1 MAFTGKDPKDTY
13 LALLNLGDANETLPA
28 TTPTETVLDAAGN
41 SSLLGLSQN
50 TIEFIGILLADVAS
64 GMVIDTGIAFEADA
78 VSVDSVLNKSDNTVG
93 VFFTSGDPEGSL
105 TAGVGSLALRDDGV
119 AGATLYVKESGTG
132 NTGWVAY
139 DFVTNFLDLGDTPGA
154 FSADKWLKVDGTGN
168 FLEWSDAPLGAF
180 TDLSDTPDPLVAGK
194 WMKVNAGGT
203 AIEFTDDPT
212 AAATTFINLP
222 DTPASYV
229 SGKWLQTTGSEI
241 VFVDAPPMTFDDLTD
256 TNITALAQGEIL
268 YYDGADWVNLGVGV
282 DGYVLSTQGAAANP
296 TWVSITSISTFV
308 GLADTP
314 GTFTADKWLK
324 VDGTGNFIEWVDN
337 TLLALED
344 VNITTPVQG
353 EMFFFDGSDWIAL
366 PVGSA
371 GQFLTTQG
379 AGANPTWG
387 VSTFDGLDD
396 TIMTTPA
403 QGEVLFFDGTDWIN
417 LGVGTDGYV
426 LTTHG
431 AAADP
436 DWADASSVSTFAGLS
451 DTIITTPAQGEVL
464 YFDGSDWLNL
474 AVGTDGDYLTTHGA
488 ASNPTWT
495 TPSSGAFA
503 DLTDT
508 VITTP
513 AQGEVLFFDG
523 SDWVNLAVGAD
534 GYYLTTH
541 GAASDPTWVA
551 PGTGGTLAALDDTNI
566 TAPAHGGILYFDGSD
581 WVDMSVGT
589 SGYLLATQ
597 GSGAAPIWVVPGAG
611 LTFAALDDTVMTT
624 PAQGEVLYF
633 DGTDWVNLGVGTN
646 GHFLTTH
653 GAASNPTWSSA
664 SAGSTFAGLSDTII
678 TTPAQGEV
686 LFFDGSDWVNL
697 GVGTEGYVL
706 TTHGASSNPTW
717 VEGGGGGSD
726 LTAIHD
732 NVADE
737 ITAITPKT
745 TLDDADELLIEDSGA
760 SFVKKAVALSDLKTY
775 AGGGGDYL
783 PLVGGTLT
791 GDLLIDKT
799 LADLSFEVGASG
811 ELTWRM
817 RSTTADFELRD
828 METSYGAF
836 KVHAG
841 AGDNLAI
848 LFHINQYGVSVGT
861 PVTSSDGGEL
871 VFYLEKQAGADLTM
885 AVEDDGSYGFSDK
898 AGSRHTAIHFNSGAM
913 AFGDAAATTQV
924 NGSAGR
930 PTYKPGAGSAVDIAL
945 LLSGTGSPQGSVTA
959 NVGDFYIDTSG
970 GVGAVLYVKAVGTDS
985 SGWDLVTTSAAS

>member
-13 LALLNLGDANETLPA
+13 LALLNLGDANEVLHATIPA
-28 TTPTETVLDAAGN
+28 AILDAAGN
-41 SSLLGLSQN
+41 SSILGLSQN
-50 TIEFIGILLADVAS
+50 AIEFVGVLLADVAS
-64 GMVIDTGIAFEADA
+64 GLVLDAGIAFEADA
-78 VSVDSVLNKSDNTVG
+78 VSVDSMLNKSDNAVG

-105 TAGVGSLALRDDGV
+105 TAGIGSLALRDDGSGGTTV
-119 AGATLYVKESGTG
+119 YIKESGTG
-132 NTGWVAY
+132 NTGWVALEITTTFLELT
-139 DFVTNFLDLGDTPGA
+139 DAPNSFVAT
-154 FSADKWLKVDGTGN
+154 KWLQVDATGN
-168 FLEWSDAPLGAF
+168 FLEWVDTPVGAF
-180 TDLSDTPDPLVAGK
+180 TDLTDTPDPLVAGK
-194 WMKVNAGGT
+194 WLKVNSGGT
-203 AIEFTDDPT
+203 ALEFIDDPT

-229 SGKWLQTTGSEI
+229 SGKWLQATGSTLA
-241 VFVDAPPMTFDDLTD
+241 FVDAPSATFAGLTD
-256 TNITALAQGEIL
+256 TNITAPAQGELL
-268 YYDGADWVNLGVGV
+268 YFDGSDWVNLGVGV

-353 EMFFFDGSDWIAL
+353 EMLFFDSSDWIAL
-366 PVGSA
+366 GVGTA

-396 TIMTTPA
+396 TVMTTPA

-464 YFDGSDWLNL
+464 FFDGSDWVNL
-474 AVGTDGDYLTTHGA
+474 GVGTEGYVLTTHST
-488 ASNPTWT
+488 ASDPTWAAT
-495 TPSSGAFA
+495 GAVSTFSS
-503 DLTDT
+503 LSDT

-523 SDWVNLAVGAD
+523 SDWVNLAVGTD

-581 WVDMSVGT
+581 WVDMSIGT

-624 PAQGEVLYF
+624 PAQGEVLFF
-633 DGTDWVNLGVGTN
+633 DGSDWVNLGVGTD
-646 GHFLTTH
+646 GYFLTTH
-653 GAASNPTWSSA
+653 GAASDPTWSSA
-664 SAGSTFAGLSDTII
+664 SAGSTFAGLSDTVI

-745 TLDDADELLIEDSGA
+745 TLVDADELLIEDSEA
-760 SFVKKAVALSDLKTY
+760 AFVKKAVALSDLKTY

-783 PLVGGTLT
+783 PLAGGTLT
-791 GDLLIDKT
+791 GPLYIDDNSRLRFYGPADEWWTFQPGDTTFTFDNPQNSLVWDCYVATTLYNPAHFGEYTLSLGGYIPTGTVKDSHPSIWTLLEICLNTGKALISHPSTDD
-799 LADLSFEVGASG
+799 AII
-811 ELTWRM
+811 ELIQENS
-817 RSTTADFELRD
+817 ST
-828 METSYGAF
+828 
-836 KVHAG
+836 V
-841 AGDNLAI
+841 
-848 LFHINQYGVSVGT
+848 QV
-861 PVTSSDGGEL
+861 
-871 VFYLEKQAGADLTM
+871 
-885 AVEDDGSYGFSDK
+885 
-898 AGSRHTAIHFNSGAM
+898 
-913 AFGDAAATTQV
+913 GDASYPIALL
-924 NGSAGR
+924 GSATR
-930 PTYKPGAGSAVDIAL
+930 PTYGGVDLAL
-945 LLSGTGSPQGSVTA
+945 ASDTPEFLSGTGSPQGSVTA
-959 NVGDFYIDTSG
+959 NVGDFYTDTSG

-985 SGWDLVTTSAAS
+985 SGWDLVTSAAAS